1 MGNAIQ
7 ISLIG
12 KPGCHLCDDARG
24 ALADTIATFSGSYP
38 DVEVAVSEFDI
49 LEDSA
54 LAEKYADEIPVVLV
68 NGKMNSYWHVDKAR
82 LLAKLAEVADA

>member
-12 KPGCHLCDDARG
+12 KPGCHLCEDAKV
-24 ALADTIATFSGSYP
+24 ALAATVATFYGSHP
-38 DVEVAVSEFDI
+38 DAEVAVSEFNI

-68 NGKMNSYWHVDKAR
+68 NGKMHSYWHIDPAR
-82 LLAKLAEVADA
+82 LLAKLAEVADV